1 MDIFESIQVRNHEQV
16 MFCYEPSC
24 GYQGIIAIHD
34 TTLGPALGGT
44 RFWNYKSTEEALV
57 DVLRLS
63 RGMTYKAAVAGL
75 SLGGGKAV
83 IIGNNKRNDREAMFR
98 THGRFVESLGGRYI
112 TAEDV
117 GTSPAD
123 MDFVHFETDHVT
135 GLQGLSGDPS
145 PVTAYGVYVGIKAAS
160 KSRWGSDSLSGRSVA
175 IQGCGNVGRW
185 LASYLHEEGSTLFV
199 TDVDDGKV
207 KRLVDATGAT
217 AVDPDGI
224 YDQAADI
231 FAPCALG
238 AIVNDKTI
246 PRFKV
251 EIIAGGANNQLAE
264 ARHGKE
270 LESKGIT
277 YAPDYVINGGG
288 LINVWGEINGWTS
301 ERSKKKAAEIYDAI
315 LKIFAIA
322 EREGIPTN
330 EAADRLAEER
340 VLAVRAMSKMW
351 LSPAR
356 R

>member
-1 MDIFESIQVRNHEQV
+1 
-16 MFCYEPSC
+16 
-24 GYQGIIAIHD
+24 
-34 TTLGPALGGT
+34 
-44 RFWNYKSTEEALV
+44 
-57 DVLRLS
+57 
-63 RGMTYKAAVAGL
+63 
-75 SLGGGKAV
+75 
-83 IIGNNKRNDREAMFR
+83 
-98 THGRFVESLGGRYI
+98 
-112 TAEDV
+112 
-117 GTSPAD
+117 
-123 MDFVHFETDHVT
+123 
-135 GLQGLSGDPS
+135 
-145 PVTAYGVYVGIKAAS
+145 
-160 KSRWGSDSLSGRSVA
+160 
-175 IQGCGNVGRW
+175 
-185 LASYLHEEGSTLFV
+185 V

-217 AVDPDGI
+217 AVDPDTI
-224 YDQAADI
+224 YDQQADI

-246 PRFKV
+246 PRFKF

-270 LESKGIT
+270 LESRSIT

-288 LINVWGEINGWTS
+288 LINVWGEINGWSS

-351 LSPAR
+351 LSRAER
-356 R
+356 